1 LTEANIYL
9 YPLEKPVPRQP
20 NAIFFVDETLC
31 YGCGA
36 CIALCPIN
44 VLELIDR
51 LAVVDEPNCSH
62 CLHCIPSCP
71 VYALS
76 IKDDYS

>member
-9 YPLEKPVPRQP
+9 YPLEKPVPRQQD
-20 NAIFFVDETLC
+20 AVFFVDESLC

-36 CIALCPIN
+36 CIAICPIN
-44 VLELIDR
+44 VLELINR